1 MVLILSSQK
10 GRSKS
15 SQKDD
20 MIGPVEQVRF
30 AVMDAGTPGAGR
42 PIDVVIADDH
52 TVVRD
57 GIRTVLEREEGE
69 FRVVAEAADVPATIK
84 AVREHKPDLLTL
96 DLTMPGG
103 SSLAA
108 LPSCFIAHPTLAV
121 AILTMREDPEYAR
134 QALRAGARSY
144 VLKEAEPAELLQAFR
159 LAVAGSNYLHPRLGA
174 LMATGDE
181 VPTEGV
187 ELSEREREVVR
198 LIANGYTNPQ
208 IADQLHVAE
217 RTVKTY
223 RARAIEKLGFSS
235 RAEITAYVRRIG
247 MAE

>member
-1 MVLILSSQK
+1 MEAS
-10 GRSKS
+10 
-15 SQKDD
+15 
-20 MIGPVEQVRF
+20 
-30 AVMDAGTPGAGR
+30 TPGVNR
-42 PIDVVIADDH
+42 PIDVIIADDH

-57 GIRTVLEREEGE
+57 GIRSVLEREAGE
-69 FRVVAEAADVPATIK
+69 FRVVAEAADIPSMIRE
-84 AVREHKPDLLTL
+84 VREHKPDLLTL

-108 LPSCFIAHPTLAV
+108 LPQCFIAHPTLAV

-159 LAVAGSNYLHPRLGA
+159 LAVAGGNYLHPRLGA
-174 LMATGDE
+174 LMATGE
-181 VPTEGV
+181 EGATDGV
-187 ELSEREREVVR
+187 MLSEREREVVR
-198 LIANGYTNPQ
+198 LIANGYTNPE
-208 IADQLHVAE
+208 IAEQLHVAE

-235 RAEITAYVRRIG
+235 RAEITAYVRRTG
-247 MAE
+247 LSE

>member
-1 MVLILSSQK
+1 MEV
-10 GRSKS
+10 
-15 SQKDD
+15 
-20 MIGPVEQVRF
+20 GP
-30 AVMDAGTPGAGR
+30 PGVNR
-42 PIDVVIADDH
+42 PIDVIIADDH

-57 GIRTVLEREEGE
+57 GIRAVLDREAGE
-69 FRVVAEAADVPATIK
+69 FRIVAEAADIPSMVRE
-84 AVREHKPDLLTL
+84 VREHKPDLLTL

-159 LAVAGSNYLHPRLGA
+159 LAVAGGNYLHPRLGA
-174 LMATGDE
+174 LMATGE
-181 VPTEGV
+181 EGATDGV
-187 ELSEREREVVR
+187 VLSDREREVVK
-198 LIANGYTNPQ
+198 LIANGYTNPE
-208 IADQLHVAE
+208 IAEQLHVAE

-247 MAE
+247 LSD

>member
-1 MVLILSSQK
+1 MEAGAPGVT
-10 GRSKS
+10 R
-15 SQKDD
+15 
-20 MIGPVEQVRF
+20 PVTV
-30 AVMDAGTPGAGR
+30 
-42 PIDVVIADDH
+42 IIADDH

-57 GIRTVLEREEGE
+57 GIRAVLQREEGE
-69 FRVVAEAADVPATIK
+69 FDVVAEAADVPSMIRE
-84 AVREHKPDLLTL
+84 VREHKPDLLTL

-108 LPSCFIAHPTLAV
+108 LPQCFIAHPTLAV

-159 LAVAGSNYLHPRLGA
+159 LAVAGGNYLHPRLGA

-181 VPTEGV
+181 GATQEGV
-187 ELSEREREVVR
+187 ALSEREQEVVR
-198 LIANGYTNPQ
+198 LIANGYTNPE
-208 IADQLHVAE
+208 IADRLNVAE

-223 RARAIEKLGFSS
+223 RARAIEKLGVSS
-235 RAEITAYVRRIG
+235 RAEITAYVRRVG
-247 MAE
+247 LAD

>member
-1 MVLILSSQK
+1 MEAS
-10 GRSKS
+10 
-15 SQKDD
+15 
-20 MIGPVEQVRF
+20 
-30 AVMDAGTPGAGR
+30 TPGVNR
-42 PIDVVIADDH
+42 PIEVIIADDH

-57 GIRTVLEREEGE
+57 GIRSVLEREAGE
-69 FRVVAEAADVPATIK
+69 FRVVAEAADIPSVIK
-84 AVREHKPDLLTL
+84 EVREHKPDLLTL

-159 LAVAGSNYLHPRLGA
+159 LAVAGGNYLHPRLGA
-174 LMATGDE
+174 LMATGE
-181 VPTEGV
+181 EGATDGV
-187 ELSEREREVVR
+187 MLSEREREVVR
-198 LIANGYTNPQ
+198 LIANGYTNPE
-208 IADQLHVAE
+208 IAEQLHVAE

-235 RAEITAYVRRIG
+235 RAEITAYVRRTG
-247 MAE
+247 LSE

>member
-1 MVLILSSQK
+1 VPIVSSQ
-10 GRSKS
+10 RCRAVS
-15 SQKDD
+15 SLRYVGSVLASRYGVCQMEDSL
-20 MIGPVEQVRF
+20 
-30 AVMDAGTPGAGR
+30 PGVNR
-42 PIDVVIADDH
+42 PIDVIIADDH
-52 TVVRD
+52 GVVRD
-57 GIRTVLEREEGE
+57 GIRTVLEREAGE
-69 FRVVAEAADVPATIK
+69 FRIVAEAADIPSVIRE
-84 AVREHKPDLLTL
+84 VREHKPDLLTL

-108 LPSCFIAHPTLAV
+108 LPSCFIAHPSLAV

-159 LAVAGSNYLHPRLGA
+159 LAVAGGNYLHPRLGA

-181 VPTEGV
+181 GATDGV
-187 ELSEREREVVR
+187 VLSDREREVVK
-198 LIANGYTNPQ
+198 LIANGYTNPE
-208 IADQLHVAE
+208 IAEQLHVAE

-247 MAE
+247 LSE